1 MIIRKK
7 EIRMIGLKN
16 YLTEEENR
24 LRRIKQIVDN
34 RLQGAPEGCL
44 RISSCRKKPN
54 YMYCTE
60 ENGKLN
66 KQGHYLKKD
75 NVKIIQALAQKGY
88 DRKIKFL
95 VDKRI
100 KQIHSLNNDY
110 NDEEIEKIF
119 NNLSDK
125 RKELVKPVEMTWE
138 QRLKQW
144 KSTPYTGKEF
154 KEGTIEIYTKKGE
167 RVRSKSEKIL
177 ADMFFDMGV
186 EYKYECP
193 LQLNGYGLVYPDFTF
208 LSKKT
213 NKEIYWEHD
222 GRMDEAEYAEK
233 AIRKIDQY
241 TKNGII
247 PGVRLI
253 LTYETSHYAL
263 NMSVAKNLICN
274 YLL

>member
-1 MIIRKK
+1 
-7 EIRMIGLKN
+7 MIGLKN

-60 ENGKLN
+60 VNGKLN

-75 NVKIIQALAQKGY
+75 NVKMIQALAQKGY

-193 LQLNGYGLVYPDFTF
+193 LHLNGYGLVYPDFTF

-263 NMSVAKNLICN
+263 NMSVAKSLICN

>member
-1 MIIRKK
+1 
-7 EIRMIGLKN
+7 MIGLKN

-75 NVKIIQALAQKGY
+75 NVKMIQALAQKGY

-119 NNLSDK
+119 NCMSDK

-138 QRLKQW
+138 QRLEQW
-144 KSTPYTGKEF
+144 KSAPYAGKEF

-177 ADMFFDMGV
+177 ADMFYDMGI

-193 LQLNGYGLVYPDFTF
+193 LHLNGYGDVYPDFTF

-222 GRMDEAEYAEK
+222 GRMDEARYAEN

-253 LTYETSHYAL
+253 ITYETSNYAL
-263 NMSVAKNLICN
+263 NMSVVKQFISE

>member
-1 MIIRKK
+1 
-7 EIRMIGLKN
+7 MIGLKN